1 MSAGPGGAPT
11 VGAGPVGVGP
21 VGAGPGG
28 APPVGPGP
36 VWDVVN
42 GLAAYG
48 ALSAAL
54 ELGLFDALAAAGERG
69 LAPDALAAAVSAA
82 DGDAVAL
89 LAEVL
94 VSLGLLTGDGEAVA
108 LTPVAARFL
117 VSGSPASM
125 AALGRLSPGPWSGW
139 QQLAE
144 TIRSGAVPAGTRGEL
159 DALYPDLVRATAPTQ
174 RAVAAGVAAA
184 LAERGLW
191 PASPR
196 VVDLGCGSGAWLAA
210 LLADRPAAAAVGVD
224 LPGVLPVARETVA
237 AAGLASRVELVEG
250 DYLEADVPGPA
261 DVVVLAH
268 VLRAEPPERARR
280 LLLRALGLLAPG
292 GVVVVADYP
301 RPDPV
306 AAPDPGRPVVLAGA
320 RHELLLS
327 LTMAAAT
334 DGHGVT
340 VADLRAWA
348 AEGGADLTDVL
359 QPVPRQTV
367 FLIRPAVP
375 TEPEREP

>member
-1 MSAGPGGAPT
+1 MSAAAT
-11 VGAGPVGVGP
+11 GAGP
-21 VGAGPGG
+21 AS

-42 GLAAYG
+42 GLAAFG

-54 ELGLFDALAAAGERG
+54 ELGLFDALVAAGEPG
-69 LAPDALAAAVSAA
+69 LPPAELAAAVSAA
-82 DGDAVAL
+82 DADAVAL
-89 LAEVL
+89 LADVL
-94 VSLGLLTGDGEAVA
+94 VSLGLLTGDGRAVR
-108 LTPVAARFL
+108 LLPVAERFL

-139 QQLAE
+139 QQLAA
-144 TIRSGAVPAGTRGEL
+144 TIRTGAVPAGTRDEL
-159 DALYPDLVRATAPTQ
+159 TAMYPALVSATAPTQ
-174 RAVAAGVAAA
+174 RAVATGVAAA

-191 PASPR
+191 PAAPR

-210 LLADRPAAAAVGVD
+210 LLADRPAATAVGVD
-224 LPGVLPVARETVA
+224 LPGVLPVARQTVA
-237 AAGLASRVELVEG
+237 GLGVRVTLVEG
-250 DYLEADVPGPA
+250 DYLEVDVPRGSA

-268 VLRAEPPERARR
+268 VLRAEPAERARR
-280 LLLRALGLLAPG
+280 LLLRALELLAPG

-306 AAPDPGRPVVLAGA
+306 AAPDPGRDAVLAGA

-334 DGHGVT
+334 DGHGLT
-340 VADLRAWA
+340 LADLRSWA
-348 AEGGADLTDVL
+348 ADGGARLTDVL

-367 FLIRPAVP
+367 LLIRPDSSTA
-375 TEPEREP
+375 TER